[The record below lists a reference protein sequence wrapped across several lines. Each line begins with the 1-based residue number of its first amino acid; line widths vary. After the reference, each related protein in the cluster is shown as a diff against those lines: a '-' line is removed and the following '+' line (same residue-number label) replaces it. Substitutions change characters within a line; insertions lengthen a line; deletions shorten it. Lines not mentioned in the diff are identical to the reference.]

1 MIYKEIIDI
10 PPHKIYTFCKSLM
23 DLSFPN
29 IKKKELIFMFKLK
42 SGLKTVPAF
51 YVVFDASRPRC
62 PVLCRQRYLTVLR
75 GIFSSIIAV

>member
-51 YVVFDASRPRC
+51 MLFLTLHVPVAQYFAAS
-62 PVLCRQRYLTVLR
+62 V
-75 GIFSSIIAV
+75 I